1 MSPARHGRFGSDKRV
16 RWSAEF
22 ARVKT
27 EGQRR
32 VKGCLIANWLEAPGK
47 GGEPVRLGVVTPK
60 GIGPSVVR
68 SRARR
73 LLREC
78 FRLNQQRLKAP
89 LTLILVARPSIAGK
103 GLQEVERDY
112 LNLLRQ
118 AQLLKEAS

>member
-1 MSPARHGRFGSDKRV
+1 MTPGAEFGRDKRV

-27 EGQRR
+27 EGSRM
-32 VKGCLIANWLEAPGK
+32 VKGCLIANWLAKPGK
-47 GGEPVRLGVVTPK
+47 AGEELRLGVVTPK
-60 GIGPSVVR
+60 NVGSSVIR

-78 FRLNQQRLKAP
+78 FRLNQGRLRTP
-89 LTLILVARPSIAGK
+89 LTLVLVARPSIAGK
-103 GLQEVERDY
+103 GLSDVERDY

-118 AQLLKEAS
+118 ARLLKEAS